1 MPAKPSLLFVSPT
14 RPARGGNGLA
24 MRMGIFLEAYA
35 RRFQVTLVVVPLAGQ
50 TSNETLTPFVLRH
63 TRRVIELPLDRVM
76 HPLIQLI
83 ARHRDPEAR
92 RVAMR
97 AYPRPR
103 PLYYDPIATRELLAD
118 QLGEERFAL
127 VHAGRIYVAP
137 LVDPYL
143 GKTRCILDLDED
155 DARSLLRIGRLLAAN
170 GDVGAADYDGDA
182 AKFDALMG
190 EYLPRFDRCLVAAEA
205 EAACLR
211 ARYPGAALGVIA
223 NAIRPRELL
232 NDASTGCPP
241 LDPIDLLMVGTLGYY
256 PNADG
261 AAFLC
266 RDIVPLLGRN
276 GQWPRIAI
284 VGSKPPE
291 SVRALGALPEVSVFA
306 DVPDVAPYYA
316 AAKVAV
322 VPLRAG
328 GGSRIKILEAFAH
341 GRPVVSTRIGAEGLA
356 VADGRHLL
364 LADTAEAFAA
374 AVRRLLSDPDLAAR
388 LAAEARQLVDERYD
402 FECVAREIE
411 ALADPAAGVI
421 ECGRG

>member
-1 MPAKPSLLFVSPT
+1 
-14 RPARGGNGLA
+14 
-24 MRMGIFLEAYA
+24 
-35 RRFQVTLVVVPLAGQ
+35 
-50 TSNETLTPFVLRH
+50 
-63 TRRVIELPLDRVM
+63 
-76 HPLIQLI
+76 
-83 ARHRDPEAR
+83 
-92 RVAMR
+92 
-97 AYPRPR
+97 
-103 PLYYDPIATRELLAD
+103 
-118 QLGEERFAL
+118 
-127 VHAGRIYVAP
+127 
-137 LVDPYL
+137 
-143 GKTRCILDLDED
+143 
-155 DARSLLRIGRLLAAN
+155 
-170 GDVGAADYDGDA
+170 
-182 AKFDALMG
+182 
-190 EYLPRFDRCLVAAEA
+190 
-205 EAACLR
+205 
-211 ARYPGAALGVIA
+211 
-223 NAIRPRELL
+223 
-232 NDASTGCPP
+232 
-241 LDPIDLLMVGTLGYY
+241 MVGTLGYY

-266 RDIVPLLGRN
+266 RDVVPLLGRN
-276 GQWPRIAI
+276 GQPPRVAI